1 VSGSGISWA
10 ICKSAPHSRQITT
23 PTPHCSVF
31 YRPDAFL
38 ITTII
43 MVTKKDDNNAF
54 NYDAKILAVNKQNI
68 SHVTGY

>member
-1 VSGSGISWA
+1 
-10 ICKSAPHSRQITT
+10 
-23 PTPHCSVF
+23 
-31 YRPDAFL
+31 
-38 ITTII
+38 

>member
-1 VSGSGISWA
+1 LSSSIPA
-10 ICKSAPHSRQITT
+10 IPLKPHKCHAAYSQQR
-23 PTPHCSVF
+23 HS
-31 YRPDAFL
+31 DAFL